1 MEFGREN
8 QRKNIYLTVINI
20 ELLIEVNGIGI
31 PSQRTGVRRRAQKVM
46 LMRTQEYKRLEKN
59 KKSTKETEKKED
71 WKSN

>member
-31 PSQRTGVRRRAQKVM
+31 PSQRTGRRAQKVM